1 MANQNTMAIRPYHLN
16 PDEIVFSL
24 FTEEELRKLCLVKIR
39 TPITFDA
46 LGYSLAEGLYDKAMG
61 PLNKDENCST
71 CFLNIYKCPG
81 HFGIIDLP
89 LPVVNPLFHK
99 LIATILRISCLKCF
113 RIQLPKHIKHIMAI
127 QIRLLNCGLVT
138 DAIDVGQKI
147 EELVMQYET
156 FENIPED
163 AVLPIQEYDKVAD
176 NAADELK
183 GKIVTN
189 KNTEALRNHFVE
201 KLVKNIKSAKV
212 CIHCRSPKT
221 KIQSLKN
228 KIILNV
234 VNKGAKE
241 DRDGTIKTLES
252 KFLTPSESRGYLR
265 SIWEVEQE
273 LILQL
278 VPVLSQIK
286 TDCPIDVL
294 YFDIIPVT
302 PNNVRPVSFVAGRMT
317 GEHAST
323 RLYKNILQTCMTLRM
338 VMKMVQNDETI
349 DNLSSDAKAVYN
361 LSRGSN
367 TLEKLS
373 YAWEDLQSHVN
384 NLMDKEAS
392 IQGGNEEG
400 LKQLIE
406 KKGGI
411 IRKHMMGKRV
421 NYAGRS
427 VITPDPYIN
436 VDEIGVPEAFA
447 MRLTYPVPVT
457 SWNIEELRK
466 MIRNGPNVH
475 PGAVLV
481 EFENGMIQKLNENN
495 LEIRESI
502 IKRLGIGDR
511 KEAFKGVKRVHRHLC
526 NGDIL
531 LLNRQPTL
539 HKPSIMAHTARVLK
553 GERTLRLHYANCKAY
568 NADFDGDEMNAHFP
582 QNELARSEG
591 YLLAN
596 VSNQYLV
603 PKDGT
608 PLSGLIQD
616 HMISGVRLSVRGQF
630 FTRNDYQQLVFQ
642 ALADQ
647 TSNIKLLPP
656 AILKPR
662 PYWSGKQILST
673 VIINIIPDGKV
684 PINLTATSKIS
695 EKAWV
700 TLPPRKW
707 LAGGTPFTRLNE
719 MSEAEVIIRG
729 GELLVGVLDK
739 THYGATPYGLIHCMY
754 ELYGGSHSSRLLS
767 ALGRLFT
774 THLQQIGFTLGVSD
788 ILVKKFADRKRAA
801 IINRCRR
808 EVGQKAITR
817 ALDIDPGSDL
827 VEIVDELERQCRD
840 AEQRTRANVDRAYKE
855 VVDEYTNEIN
865 KVCLPAGLIT
875 PFPANNLQLMVQSGA
890 KGSTVNTMQ
899 ISCLLGQI
907 ELEGKRPPVMISGR
921 SLPSFPVSEFAPRAG
936 GFIDGR
942 FMTGIQPQ
950 EFFFHCMAGRE
961 GLIDTAVKTS
971 RSGYLQRC
979 LIKHLEGLTVGYDL
993 TVRDSDRSVIQFIY
1007 GEDGMDI
1014 SKSQFLNKKQ
1024 LAFLSENAQAVADI
1038 DQMKSLQRDSDYKKV
1053 NRYIKKVSLWKA
1065 ANPKSATGTRNRK
1078 TPFTEFAEKVIGR
1091 IDLKNPKKLI
1101 ENTGRTRI
1109 SKFIVDLWH
1118 DSDEDIRNNF
1128 RKDNLTCPPPVS
1140 SIYQPDCHLGALNE
1154 HLVDIVDKYNKD
1166 IPSKKERKH
1175 FLEIIQFKAMQSM
1188 CHPGEPVGLLA
1199 AQSIGEPSTQM
1210 TLNTFHFAGRGD
1222 MNVTLGI
1229 PRLREILM
1237 MASKRIKTPSMEVP
1251 FLDHVKE
1258 SKANKLCIRLTRV
1271 TLDQVLEIVNVKKSL
1286 ETDSVRQRNYVLT
1299 FKFLPEHLY
1308 KKKYYVNP
1316 KFVLKYMQDKYFKD
1330 LFHTI
1335 RKYAK
1340 IKSNLVTHDSPTKSR
1355 KKKSNDDVDDDN
1367 GETDFAEPNA
1377 NDSINKSRD
1386 EDSDGSSEEEPEDG
1400 EDAKMAAKHQ
1410 GKQEDGEQKDE
1421 DKNEEEHEVESD
1433 QEENQDDIST
1443 TLHESKTNV
1452 EEAVD
1457 DPKPRGSISI
1467 DPNIIASVITKNA
1480 HVTNYRYDT
1489 ANYLWCELTF
1499 ALPINYRNLDM
1510 SAIVRETAE
1519 RAVVWERRNIR
1530 RAIVYRKDD
1539 KLTLRTDGINL
1550 TEMFRYHDLLDLNRL
1565 YCNEI
1570 HGFAQT
1576 YGIEAAAKVI
1586 VKEVR
1591 EVFSVYGITVDSRHL
1606 ALIADY
1612 MTFNGAFE
1620 PLSRKGLECGASP
1633 LQQMS
1638 FEASLTF
1645 LRAATIR
1652 GRSDQLRS
1660 PSSCL
1665 MLGVPCHSGTG
1676 AFALRHKLTGS

>member
-1 MANQNTMAIRPYHLN
+1 MAFQNTSAIKAYHLN

-39 TPITFDA
+39 TPITFDV
-46 LGYSLAEGLYDKAMG
+46 LGYPVSEGLYDKAMG
-61 PLNKDENCST
+61 PLNQDESCST
-71 CFLNIYKCPG
+71 CFSNFIKCPG
-81 HFGIIDLP
+81 HFGFIELP

-99 LIATILRISCLKCF
+99 LIATILKISCLKCF

-138 DAIDVGQKI
+138 DCIDVGQKI
-147 EELVMQYET
+147 EELVMHYES

-163 AVLPIQEYDKVAD
+163 AVLPITEYGNVAD
-176 NAADELK
+176 MASEELK
-183 GKIVTN
+183 GKLVTN

-201 KLVKNIKSAKV
+201 KMVKNIKLHRS
-212 CIHCRSPKT
+212 CIHCKSPKSKLQT
-221 KIQSLKN
+221 LKN
-228 KIILNV
+228 KIIINV
-234 VNKGAKE
+234 VNRGTKKE
-241 DRDGTIKTLES
+241 NNDDSIQTLES
-252 KFLTPSESRGYLR
+252 KFLTPTESRDYLR
-265 SIWEVEQE
+265 SIWEVEEE
-273 LILQL
+273 LIIQL
-278 VPVLSQIK
+278 VPVLAQVY
-286 TDCPIDVL
+286 TDSPVDVL

-302 PNNVRPVSFVAGRMT
+302 PNNVRPITCVAGRIT
-317 GEHAST
+317 EHASS
-323 RLYKNILQTCMTLRM
+323 RLYKMIVQTCMTLKM
-338 VMKMVQNDETI
+338 VMKMVQNDETV
-349 DNLSSDAKAVYN
+349 DSLSADAQALYN
-361 LSRGSN
+361 LSRGKT

-373 YAWEDLQSHVN
+373 YAWDDLQGQVN
-384 NLMDKEAS
+384 NLMDKEAT
-392 IQGGNEEG
+392 IQGGSEEG
-400 LKQLIE
+400 LKQVIE
-406 KKGGI
+406 KKQGI

-427 VITPDPYIN
+427 VITPDPYIS

-457 SWNIEELRK
+457 SWNVDELRK
-466 MIRNGPNVH
+466 MIQNGPGVH

-481 EFENGMIQKLNENN
+481 EFENGMIQKLNEKNVQM
-495 LEIRESI
+495 RESI
-502 IKRLGIGDR
+502 IKRLGIADR
-511 KEAFKGVKRVHRHLC
+511 KETFKGVKRVHRHLC

-539 HKPSIMAHTARVLK
+539 HRPGIMAHTARVLK

-568 NADFDGDEMNAHFP
+568 NADFDGDEMNVHFP

-591 YLLAN
+591 YHLVN

-630 FTRNDYQQLVFQ
+630 FTRDDYQQLVFQ

-647 TSNIKLLPP
+647 TCTIKLLPP

-684 PINLTATSKIS
+684 PINLTATSKINS
-695 EKAWV
+695 KAWV
-700 TLPPRKW
+700 TSPPREW
-707 LAGGTPFTRLNE
+707 LAGGTPFTRPNE

-739 THYGATPYGLIHCMY
+739 THYGATPYGLIHCIY
-754 ELYGGSHSSRLLS
+754 ELYGGPYSSRLLS

-774 THLQQIGFTLGVSD
+774 THLQHIGFTLGVSD
-788 ILVKKFADRKRAA
+788 ILVKSDADKKRSE
-801 IINRCRR
+801 IIGRSRSVAGR
-808 EVGQKAITR
+808 VAITR
-817 ALDIDPGSDL
+817 ALGIGPGTD
-827 VEIVDELERQCRD
+827 VGDIVDELERQCRD
-840 AEQRTRANVDRAYKE
+840 AEVRTRANVDRAYKE
-855 VVDEYTNEIN
+855 VVNEYTNEIN
-865 KVCLPAGLIT
+865 KVCLPSGLIT

-979 LIKHLEGLTVGYDL
+979 LIKHLEGLSVGYDL
-993 TVRDSDRSVIQFIY
+993 TVRDSDRSVIQFMY

-1014 SKSQFLNKKQ
+1014 SKSQFLNKEQ
-1024 LAFLSENAQAVADI
+1024 LKFLADNSDAII
-1038 DQMKSLQRDSDYKKV
+1038 DKDQIKALKKDSDCV
-1053 NRYIKKVSLWKA
+1053 EINNCIKKVSLWKE
-1065 ANPKSATGTRNRK
+1065 ANLKTFEKTKHRK
-1078 TPFTEFAEKVIGR
+1078 TPFTDFSVKVKSK
-1091 IDLKNPKKLI
+1091 IDINNPDKTFT
-1101 ENTGRTRI
+1101 NTGRTRI
-1109 SKFIVDLWH
+1109 SQFIIDLWH
-1118 DSDEDIRNNF
+1118 DSDDTIKDSF
-1128 RKDNLTCPPPVS
+1128 RKDCTACPAPVS
-1140 SIYQPDCHLGALNE
+1140 SVYQPDCHLGALNE
-1154 HLVDIVDKYNKD
+1154 HLLDMVENFNKD
-1166 IPSKKERKH
+1166 IRSKKKKRQ
-1175 FLEIIQFKAMQSM
+1175 FLESIQYKAMQSM

-1237 MASKRIKTPSMEVP
+1237 MSSKKIKTPSMEVP
-1251 FLDHVKE
+1251 FLEHVKE
-1258 SKANKLCIRLTRV
+1258 SRANKLCVRLTKV
-1271 TLDQVLEIVNVKKSL
+1271 TMDQVLEKVQVTKSL
-1286 ETDSVRQRNYVLT
+1286 ETEHNRQRNYILK
-1299 FKFLPEHLY
+1299 FQFLPEHLY

-1316 KFVLKYMQDKYFKD
+1316 KYILKYVEDKYFKA
-1330 LFHTI
+1330 LFQTI
-1335 RKYAK
+1335 RKYTK
-1340 IKSNLVTHDSPTKSR
+1340 IKSNLVVQDSPTKSR
-1355 KKKSNDDVDDDN
+1355 KKTNNDDDVEDD
-1367 GETDFAEPNA
+1367 ETGFAEPGGDAAADENA
-1377 NDSINKSRD
+1377 NISRD
-1386 EDSDGSSEEEPEDG
+1386 DDKSSDGSSDEEPEDD

-1410 GKQEDGEQKDE
+1410 GKQEDGEENNEE
-1421 DKNEEEHEVESD
+1421 DKDAEEEA
-1433 QEENQDDIST
+1433 
-1443 TLHESKTNV
+1443 K
-1452 EEAVD
+1452 VD
-1457 DPKPRGSISI
+1457 DPDDPEELDI
-1467 DPNIIASVITKNA
+1467 DNAEQPKLPSSVDVDAVVRDKVIEQNT

-1489 ANYLWCELTF
+1489 ERALWCELTV
-1499 ALPINYRNLDM
+1499 ALPISYRNLDM
-1510 SAIVRETAE
+1510 SAIIRETAE
-1519 RAVVWERRNIR
+1519 RAVLWERTNIR
-1530 RAIVYRKDD
+1530 RAIVYKKDNR
-1539 KLTLRTDGINL
+1539 LTLRTDGINL
-1550 TEMFRYHDLLDLNRL
+1550 AEMFRYHDLLDLNRL

-1570 HGFAQT
+1570 RGFAET
-1576 YGIEAAAKVI
+1576 YGIEAAAKVV
-1586 VKEVR
+1586 VKEIR
-1591 EVFSVYGITVDSRHL
+1591 EVFSVYGITVDARHL

-1612 MTFNGAFE
+1612 MTFNGTFE
-1620 PLSRKGLECGASP
+1620 PLTRKGLECGASP

-1665 MLGVPCHSGTG
+1665 MLGLPCHSGTG
-1676 AFALRHKLTGS
+1676 AFTLRHKLTASS